1 MKKKSY
7 EAPVVE
13 VMESRIEKGFAGS
26 VSGENFEWDGQ
37 SFTDSEGNTTDEK
50 MFT

>member
-7 EAPVVE
+7 EIPVVE
-13 VMESRIEKGFAGS
+13 IMVCRIEKGFAGS

-37 SFTDSEGNTTDEK
+37 TFSDGEGGFTEELL
-50 MFT
+50 FT